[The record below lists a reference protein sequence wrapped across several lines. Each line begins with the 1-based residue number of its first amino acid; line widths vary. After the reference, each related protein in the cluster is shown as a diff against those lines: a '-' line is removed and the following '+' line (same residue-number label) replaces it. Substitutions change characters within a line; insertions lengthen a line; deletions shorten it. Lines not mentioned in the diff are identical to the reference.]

1 MTPRTVRSIRL
12 AAIALAVVGLLG
24 ISVFAWKTT
33 LSPEPPT
40 NPRAVDTAV
49 GGSTAPSG
57 KAPPVSQA
65 AAELTSAA
73 VGKPN
78 QRGSEPSRSASRPST
93 SADWPVRAGIEDGD
107 SYHNVKSP
115 EEAAWLNE
123 RWYANQEELEYAN
136 SIGSSAELPE
146 NLIPRSARDIA
157 TARIVALDP
166 SRRSDA
172 LSVLHNAANQGSVY
186 ALRAIGEFHEGAGRF
201 PIANAYFR
209 AALFAGDW
217 HISLRPA
224 LGNAQQE
231 AVVSLQAMSI
241 IDGINQRRAMRRM
254 PPLPIVVRPGYQ
266 LFLTALLSRK
276 P

>member
-1 MTPRTVRSIRL
+1 MTPRTNRYGRL
-12 AAIALAVVGLLG
+12 AAVAL
-24 ISVFAWKTT
+24 
-33 LSPEPPT
+33 
-40 NPRAVDTAV
+40 
-49 GGSTAPSG
+49 
-57 KAPPVSQA
+57 
-65 AAELTSAA
+65 AA
-73 VGKPN
+73 VGVLGVSILAWRTSPSPESPANSETSHTSTGESGSPQAPQVLQPAAEPPPAGGQPNLRASKPN
-78 QRGSEPSRSASRPST
+78 GSASKLRT
-93 SADWPVRAGIEDGD
+93 SADWPVRSGIEDGD

-123 RWYANQEELEYAN
+123 RWYPNEEELDYAN

-166 SRRSDA
+166 NRRADA

-224 LGNAQQE
+224 LGSHQQE
-231 AVVSLQAMSI
+231 AIVSLQAMSI
-241 IDGINQRRAMRRM
+241 IDGINQRRALRRM

-266 LFLTALLSRK
+266 LFLTALASGH